1 MALTA
6 EKKAEILK
14 KYQASAQDTG
24 TPEVQIALLTADIV
38 DLTEHFKTHKKDFHS
53 RRGLLN
59 KVSKRNKLLKYL
71 KRKDLTRFL
80 SLVKELNIRH

>member
-6 EKKAEILK
+6 PEKAEIVK
-14 KYQASAQDTG
+14 KYQVAAKDTG

-38 DLTEHFKTHKKDFHS
+38 DLTEHFKSHKKDFHS

-80 SLVKELNIRH
+80 ALVKELNIRH